1 MSSIGVNL
9 RQVKLNTT
17 NFTSNKE
24 IKENKQPCGFTT
36 SSIKPDLNSLKA
48 NFVPFL
54 GITQTQQID
63 TKEVSSVLAFLED
76 NADDLWKK
84 TEETAKASGSGVISS
99 LHFFKAA
106 AQDALKELNSQK
118 PDFNNGFLNYIYE
131 INLGKMSTEQLKT
144 QLQTSLQG
152 FIKKLDQE
160 INKLPKSS
168 NGPIEIT
175 QEFKQI
181 LNDAQTY
188 DCRSWNGFGTQDI
201 KLNTIFNCAMYD
213 LETID
218 NPEREKPGLRQNTEL
233 FEFSAKLTGASDNFI
248 KQALQYAPKKEMNIK
263 SWSEIAKKQA
273 QAPQTINLNQTAT
286 GSVTASEVAP
296 AEPKKDIV
304 LTKTGGF
311 NNSNLDLNQA
321 SDNGILYDFDHYKHK
336 ADVVATLI
344 SAGRNGNFVYNRGA
358 RPEFIAHK
366 FTNMLKAGE
375 FKNLNTTNT
384 ECYMWDM
391 NKIMT
396 GDNPDETIN
405 KIKEF
410 SVASKEDGK
419 HRVIF
424 VKDFPQLLNIKE
436 LNANTLF
443 SSERLG
449 DKVHIIGLTDNEIL
463 KELTEPVNG
472 KQKVRELQWQN
483 YFEEISATA
492 PSPKQCKELLKADPR
507 VIHNLTCDYKPGG
520 IMVEQDAIDKAV
532 DVAITSRQ
540 GDLPGKALDLLDLI
554 VATKCTKEENVDKIT
569 ANDVMTYL
577 KSFPDFKQAPTSAGG
592 TFSIEADTGVRMKD
606 VGGAKQAKAVVEEV
620 LDFIHNPDKYTQAG
634 AKMPKGILL
643 SGTPGNGKTYMAK
656 AIAGEAGV
664 PFIAVSGSD
673 FVEKYVGVGA
683 GRVRELFKFAREQA
697 QALAEPGKKG
707 TAIIFIDEF
716 DAVGKKRGAGSGGGD
731 REAEQTLNQLLVE
744 MDGMSGSD
752 NVNIMVLAATNRPE
766 LLDDALVERPGRF
779 DHKIDVPDPSRD
791 TEARYEILEIHA
803 KNKQFDGDRKEILT
817 ELADRTS
824 GCSGARLA
832 DIINKASFNAAK
844 EGRYKLKI
852 DDLIEAKLESISGRV
867 TSITNPEWAQKMTI
881 AHECGHALTSQ
892 VIQNITKDVWKL
904 GSEIDI
910 ITNQPRGKSLGAVY
924 YKPSENTEATFESQ
938 FASMISGYGG
948 HAVEKAFYG
957 MTGSWGISQDLKQSK
972 EAAVRCVTKMG
983 LGPKTGLNIPLDD
996 KQLTPENQ
1004 DDIKLFIKQASRI
1017 SHRIVEFHKSF
1028 VSEYLV
1034 KHADGSNLSN
1044 KDFQKELNA
1053 WYDAQPGRKEEF
1065 AKLTQ
1070 EIHDI
1075 TEATK
1080 KGKTNIQ
1087 RTTKK

>member
-9 RQVKLNTT
+9 RQVRLNTT
-17 NFTSNKE
+17 NFTSNKIE
-24 IKENKQPCGFTT
+24 NETKENKQPSFT
-36 SSIKPDLNSLKA
+36 SNSIKPDLNSLKA
-48 NFVPFL
+48 HFVPFM
-54 GITQTQQID
+54 GQTKAIQID
-63 TKEVSSVLAFLED
+63 EKDADASINILDIVEAKETYNKSLKIAKDAGSAELTSLHFIKAATQEALEDLSQKKDNMLQKNTFLFLLFNKKPTYFD
-76 NADDLWKK
+76 NAD
-84 TEETAKASGSGVISS
+84 S
-99 LHFFKAA
+99 
-106 AQDALKELNSQK
+106 LKELTNKLTALLKQVTQS
-118 PDFNNGFLNYIYE
+118 I
-131 INLGKMSTEQLKT
+131 EQLPKSEKGP
-144 QLQTSLQG
+144 QSISDEFSQIL
-152 FIKKLDQE
+152 KDAEKLDQQTWKPKQIPAIKNSTILLCAGYDME
-160 INKLPKSS
+160 SINNPLSEKTKPRQFSDFYNFLEEFSSADINDVKKIITTNTNSSSNSSGIISWEQAETIHGGVAGINEATEKSS
-168 NGPIEIT
+168 
-175 QEFKQI
+175 K
-181 LNDAQTY
+181 
-188 DCRSWNGFGTQDI
+188 
-201 KLNTIFNCAMYD
+201 NT
-213 LETID
+213 
-218 NPEREKPGLRQNTEL
+218 G
-233 FEFSAKLTGASDNFI
+233 
-248 KQALQYAPKKEMNIK
+248 
-263 SWSEIAKKQA
+263 
-273 QAPQTINLNQTAT
+273 
-286 GSVTASEVAP
+286 
-296 AEPKKDIV
+296 IV

-311 NNSNLDLNQA
+311 NSFDLDLNQA
-321 SDNGILYDFDHYKHK
+321 SDKGILFDFEHYRHK
-336 ADVVATLI
+336 ADVVGTLV
-344 SAGRNGNFVYNRGA
+344 SAGRNGNFVYDRGA

-384 ECYMWDM
+384 ETFMWDM

-396 GDNPDETIN
+396 GDKPEDTIN

-410 SVASKEDGK
+410 AVMSQKDNK

-424 VKDFPQLLNIKE
+424 IKDFPQLLSIE
-436 LNANTLF
+436 DLNANTLF

-449 DKVHIIGLTDNEIL
+449 NKVHIIGLTENKIL
-463 KELTEPVNG
+463 KELTDPVQG
-472 KQKVRELQWQN
+472 VKKARSLQWQN
-483 YFEEISATA
+483 HFEEISATA

-507 VIHNLTCDYKPGG
+507 VIHNLTADYKEGG
-520 IMVEQDAIDKAV
+520 IMVEQEAIDKAV
-532 DVAITSRQ
+532 DIAVTSRQ

-554 VATKCTKEENVDKIT
+554 IGTKCTKEENVEKIT

-592 TFSIEADTGVRMKD
+592 SFTIEADTGIRMKD
-606 VGGAKQAKAVVEEV
+606 VGGAKQAKEVVEEV
-620 LDFIHNPDKYTQAG
+620 LDFIHNPDKYTKAG

-643 SGTPGNGKTYMAK
+643 SGTPGNGKTHMAK

-664 PFIAVSGSD
+664 PFIAVSGSE
-673 FVEKYVGVGA
+673 FVEEYVGVGA
-683 GRVRELFKFAREQA
+683 SRVRELFKFAREQA

-716 DAVGKKRGAGSGGGD
+716 DALGKKRGSGSGGGD

-803 KNKQFDGDRKEILT
+803 KNKEFEGDRKEILT

-824 GCSGARLA
+824 GCSGARLS

-844 EGRYKLKI
+844 EGRYKLNI
-852 DDLIEAKLESISGRV
+852 DDLIEAKLESTAGRV

-892 VIQNITKDVWKL
+892 VIQNITTDVWKL

-924 YKPSENTEATFESQ
+924 FKPSENTEATFESQ

-972 EAAVRCVTKMG
+972 EAAIRCVTKMG
-983 LGPKTGLNIPLDD
+983 LGPKTGLDIPLDD
-996 KQLTPENQ
+996 KQLSQENR
-1004 DDIKLFIKQASRI
+1004 DDIKLFIKQAARI
-1017 SHRIVEFHKSF
+1017 SHKIVEFHKPF
-1028 VSEYLV
+1028 IKEYLV

-1044 KDFQKELNA
+1044 KDFQTELNA
-1053 WYDAQPGRKEEF
+1053 WYEAQPGRKEQF
-1065 AKLTQ
+1065 TQLAQ